1 MSATAFSTVCC
12 TRWQTSVT
20 FSANHFF
27 AVVLGCKCFE
37 RGFNDPTAK
46 TTKLVH
52 PKSKEMG
59 LHTARRGEE
68 WILSECCSLRVYD
81 LMLVFLCGRR
91 GTIFELFPGKDE
103 TLLVWW
109 DSFFILDFGFDVVD
123 RVRGLDFKGNSLT
136 SQSLD
141 KDLH

>member
-1 MSATAFSTVCC
+1 
-12 TRWQTSVT
+12 
-20 FSANHFF
+20 
-27 AVVLGCKCFE
+27 
-37 RGFNDPTAK
+37 
-46 TTKLVH
+46 
-52 PKSKEMG
+52 MG

-68 WILSECCSLRVYD
+68 WILFECCSLGVYD

-123 RVRGLDFKGNSLT
+123 RVRRLDFKGNSLT
-136 SQSLD
+136 RQSLD